1 MFLFQLIDLILAL
14 YALALVAHFVLPMLV
29 TTQQPWMTTLAK
41 ICEPGVK
48 IGNQVAAKV
57 LKNRTFKTDIGALAA
72 ALLCWIIKILLGLFL
87 W

>member
-1 MFLFQLIDLILAL
+1 MIIFKVIDLALAL
-14 YALALVAHFVLPMLV
+14 YALALILHFVLPMVV

-48 IGNQVAAKV
+48 IGNQVASKM
-57 LKNRTFKTDIGALAA
+57 LKNRTFKTDIGALVA
-72 ALLCWIIKILLGLFL
+72 ALLCWIVKILLGVFL